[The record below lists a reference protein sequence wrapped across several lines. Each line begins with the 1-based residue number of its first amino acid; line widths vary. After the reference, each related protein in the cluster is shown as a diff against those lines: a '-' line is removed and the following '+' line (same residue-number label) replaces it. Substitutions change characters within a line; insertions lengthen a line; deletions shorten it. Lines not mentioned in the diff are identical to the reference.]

1 VTEGSNSFPLFFASK
16 FNTVLLVDIINLD
29 MAKIYEAA
37 VIGSLFLS
45 GISSFCGIKKARLRR
60 DGLWIAAVQNDIGM

>member
-1 VTEGSNSFPLFFASK
+1 
-16 FNTVLLVDIINLD
+16 VLLVDIINLD
-29 MAKIYEAA
+29 MAKTYEAA

-60 DGLWIAAVQNDIGM
+60 DGLWIAAVQNDNGM